1 MNTTTG
7 NSIADNQ
14 HAAMVEAILRTGG
27 THTSAVEQALRTVPR
42 HAFLPGAT
50 LDQAY
55 DPDLAVI
62 TKRAADGSALSC
74 ASVPTLVAS
83 MLEQLQVRPGD
94 RIFECGAGTGYNAA
108 LLACPAGP
116 DGTVTTVD
124 IDADIAASAADA
136 LRQTGYPHVRVL
148 AGDGAAGAS
157 RDGPFTR
164 AIITVGAWDLPPAW
178 WDQLAP
184 GRLVVPLRW
193 RGQTRAVAF
202 VHDGYGVMRSD
213 SVQLCGFVPMIGQD
227 GEKTATIDPDGRV
240 SLHWDAD
247 QDISPANLAAVLTTP
262 RSEAWSQATV
272 GPYDPFDGIWLR
284 ATATDPAICRI
295 AATQAAIDSGLCTPA
310 IASRSPALAK
320 TTPSPTSHT
329 HDSGK
334 TCRRASP
341 ASEQSAT
348 AHADRNWQNVSAATF
363 THGTTTATPS
373 RPSPPDATAPHPMT
387 WLPPPSPRNIPPSRS
402 PTRPLQESALDPTG
416 PRSTSADHADQK
428 S

>member
-108 LLACPAGP
+108 LLARLAGP

-124 IDADIAASAADA
+124 IDAEIAARAADA
-136 LRQTGYPHVRVL
+136 LRQAGYPQVRIL
-148 AGDGAAGAS
+148 TGDGAAGVS
-157 RDGPFTR
+157 RDAPFTR

-178 WDQLAP
+178 WDQLAAP
-184 GRLVVPLRW
+184 AGRLVVPLRW

-227 GEKTATIDPDGRV
+227 GEKTATIDPAGQV
-240 SLHWDAD
+240 SLYWDAD
-247 QDISPANLAAVLTTP
+247 QHITPSLLAGALTTS
-262 RSEAWSQATV
+262 RREAWSQATV

-284 ATATDPAICRI
+284 ATATDPAVCRI
-295 AATQAAIDSGLCTPA
+295 AATKAAIDSGLCTPA
-310 IASRSPALAK
+310 IASRSPALAEDNSLAYL
-320 TTPSPTSHT
+320 TYTRLRQGTPPRQSRLGAIGHGPRAQELAERL
-329 HDSGK
+329 
-334 TCRRASP
+334 CRHIHAWDNDRDAQP
-341 ASEQSAT
+341 NIT
-348 AHADRNWQNVSAATF
+348 ARR
-363 THGTTTATPS
+363 HG
-373 RPSPPDATAPHPMT
+373 TAPHDLAAT
-387 WLPPPSPRNIPPSRS
+387 TI
-402 PTRPLQESALDPTG
+402 TKKHCTI
-416 PRSTSADHADQK
+416 TVTY
-428 S
+428 

>member
-136 LRQTGYPHVRVL
+136 LRQTG
-148 AGDGAAGAS
+148 
-157 RDGPFTR
+157 
-164 AIITVGAWDLPPAW
+164 
-178 WDQLAP
+178 
-184 GRLVVPLRW
+184 
-193 RGQTRAVAF
+193 
-202 VHDGYGVMRSD
+202 
-213 SVQLCGFVPMIGQD
+213 
-227 GEKTATIDPDGRV
+227 
-240 SLHWDAD
+240 
-247 QDISPANLAAVLTTP
+247 
-262 RSEAWSQATV
+262 
-272 GPYDPFDGIWLR
+272 
-284 ATATDPAICRI
+284 
-295 AATQAAIDSGLCTPA
+295 
-310 IASRSPALAK
+310 
-320 TTPSPTSHT
+320 
-329 HDSGK
+329 
-334 TCRRASP
+334 
-341 ASEQSAT
+341 
-348 AHADRNWQNVSAATF
+348 
-363 THGTTTATPS
+363 
-373 RPSPPDATAPHPMT
+373 
-387 WLPPPSPRNIPPSRS
+387 
-402 PTRPLQESALDPTG
+402 
-416 PRSTSADHADQK
+416 
-428 S
+428 